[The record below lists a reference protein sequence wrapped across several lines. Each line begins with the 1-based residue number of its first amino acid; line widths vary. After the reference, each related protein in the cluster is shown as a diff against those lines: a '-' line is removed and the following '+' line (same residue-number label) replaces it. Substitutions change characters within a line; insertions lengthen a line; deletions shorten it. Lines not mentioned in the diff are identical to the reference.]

1 MKQNSKRLKI
11 SSQGRIVRVEL
22 GFGRQK
28 NGLLNA
34 AKVNDLVREA
44 YGFSGTQ
51 NLRVSFAENE
61 DTAFETI
68 NLLDDRASYRIEV
81 DYSRG
86 NPITHERLYR
96 MCLGKYMEEHET
108 D

>member
-1 MKQNSKRLKI
+1 MVFPGLSRTITQRKA
-11 SSQGRIVRVEL
+11 GRSV
-22 GFGRQK
+22 
-28 NGLLNA
+28 
-34 AKVNDLVREA
+34 
-44 YGFSGTQ
+44 
-51 NLRVSFAENE
+51 LRACVPLSA
-61 DTAFETI
+61 DATAFETI